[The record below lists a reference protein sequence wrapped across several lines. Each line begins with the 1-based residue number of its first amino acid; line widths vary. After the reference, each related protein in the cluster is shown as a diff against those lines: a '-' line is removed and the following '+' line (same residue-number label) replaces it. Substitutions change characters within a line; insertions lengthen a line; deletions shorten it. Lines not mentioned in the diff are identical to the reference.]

1 MLNHWGLFDEKDM
14 KLFVPDD
21 SGVVLDAVL
30 VQFDAKQ

>member
-21 SGVVLDAVL
+21 SGAVAVL
-30 VQFDAKQ
+30 VQFDAEQ